1 MKRTFILISL
11 LTITIISLITA
22 ACCYVSG
29 NTFTMPSGNKENNP
43 YHTYNIDDIDNKT
56 NNNQDRKKQNSQK
69 NSSQN
74 NITNNTTNNTG
85 IKPFYNNT
93 GLNKSTNI
101 KPKNNNNKNTNKNI
115 NKNIIPTSKPAKK
128 SSNKTR
134 EKPSRERAFK
144 KHNPDTIKKIEFQ
157 NHFIKIKAGSS
168 INILFKTNP
177 EKSSHTG
184 IVYKSY
190 NKSIAVYKNNKLTAI
205 KRGFTTILIMLKDG
219 TVKAACP
226 VKVI

>member
-1 MKRTFILISL
+1 MKRIFILISL

-22 ACCYVSG
+22 ASYCYVSG
-29 NTFTMPSGNKENNP
+29 NTFTIPSGNKENNP

-56 NNNQDRKKQNSQK
+56 NNKQNRKKQNSQK
-69 NSSQN
+69 DSSQN
-74 NITNNTTNNTG
+74 NTTNNTTNNTE

-93 GLNKSTNI
+93 GLNKSTNN
-101 KPKNNNNKNTNKNI
+101 KPKNNNNKHT

-128 SSNKTR
+128 NSNKTR
-134 EKPSRERAFK
+134 EKPSRERTFK

-157 NHFIKIKAGSS
+157 NHFIKIKTGSS

-177 EKSSHTG
+177 EKPSHTG
-184 IVYKSY
+184 IIYKSY
-190 NKSIAVYKNNKLTAI
+190 NNSIAIYKNNKLTAI